1 MDVFFHF
8 TYHFLMIFMAY
19 TTSTNGEMYYIKP
32 SQNFTCLQQ
41 SCLTLSELAA
51 SSSTNA
57 SIFFLPGNHYLD
69 RELVLRNAN
78 NISLT
83 KMVESAFITCR
94 SQSARVDISHTDT
107 VLISGLHFM
116 GCGGNTVTHVNQL
129 TLANTIFEGMEGSST
144 ALLLS
149 GIASVDISSLAL
161 TLII

>member
-1 MDVFFHF
+1 
-8 TYHFLMIFMAY
+8 
-19 TTSTNGEMYYIKP
+19 
-32 SQNFTCLQQ
+32 
-41 SCLTLSELAA
+41 
-51 SSSTNA
+51 
-57 SIFFLPGNHYLD
+57 
-69 RELVLRNAN
+69 
-78 NISLT
+78 
-83 KMVESAFITCR
+83 MVESAFIICR